1 MAGEH
6 GNVQQSRD
14 WSRNLRAPI
23 FNYKHKLEVREA
35 ILLSKPTPSDVVP
48 PARPQLL
55 NLPKRHHQLGTQW
68 SNLSGFPISLK
79 AGGETIPKR

>member
-6 GNVQQSRD
+6 GNEQQSRG

-23 FNYKHKLEVREA
+23 FNYKHKLEVGQT
-35 ILLSKPTPSDVVP
+35 ILLSESTPSDVVP

-55 NLPKRHHQLGTQW
+55 NLPKRHRQ
-68 SNLSGFPISLK
+68 LSGTPTSLK